1 MQISLIITTYN
12 WKEALELSLN
22 SALNQTIKPN
32 EIIIADDGSTDNTLE
47 LITKITQKIDIKIIH
62 SWQEDN
68 GFRAAG
74 SRNLAIKKSSFEYII
89 CIDGDMILDKDFIK
103 NHLDIAEQNCY
114 VQGSRVLLNNKDT
127 QDILQNKIFNPP
139 KLFAKNTR
147 NNENGFKNIFLSKL
161 LAYKKSQNF
170 KGIKSCNF
178 AFFKQD
184 FIKVNGFNEDFISWG
199 REDSELIA
207 RLYNIGIQRKNLKFG
222 GIQYHLFHNES
233 NSNSKND
240 KILAKTKAEKL
251 IWCSN
256 GLIKNK

>member
-32 EIIIADDGSTDNTLE
+32 EIIIADDGSTDDTLE
-47 LITKITQKIDIKIIH
+47 LITKITQKTDIKIIH

-68 GFRAAG
+68 GFRLAG

-89 CIDGDMILDKDFIK
+89 IIDGDMILDKDFIK
-103 NHLDIAEQNCY
+103 NHLDIAEKNCY
-114 VQGSRVLLNNKDT
+114 IQGSRVLLNDT
-127 QDILQNKIFNPP
+127 ISKNFLKSKNFKKP
-139 KLFAKNTR
+139 KVLSNQIK
-147 NNENGFKNIFLSKL
+147 NNENSIKNFFLSKFIS
-161 LAYKKSQNF
+161 YKKSQNF
-170 KGIKSCNF
+170 KGVRGCNF

-184 FIKVNGFNEDFISWG
+184 FIKVNGFNEDFITWG